1 MKTLTKRSDDQ
12 HQADTNRVLN
22 DALDLARAA
31 GERGAEGAAIVL
43 GLVSAAVAIAKQNG
57 KSTDIVKAAVDVA
70 DRVMKQVP
78 ADPRDSIKKN

>member
-1 MKTLTKRSDDQ
+1 MRTISKRGDDQ
-12 HQADTNRVLN
+12 HQADTNQVLN

-31 GERGAEGAAIVL
+31 GERGAEGGSIVL
-43 GLVSAAVAIAKQNG
+43 GLVSAAVAIAKHNG
-57 KSTDIVKAAVDVA
+57 RSTDVVKAAVDVA